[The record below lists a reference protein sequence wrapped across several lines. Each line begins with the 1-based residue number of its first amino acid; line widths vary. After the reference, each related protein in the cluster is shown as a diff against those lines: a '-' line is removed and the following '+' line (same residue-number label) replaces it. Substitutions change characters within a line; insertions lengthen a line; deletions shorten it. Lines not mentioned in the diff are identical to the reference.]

1 MRRAARLGAAVSV
14 AFAGL
19 SMLSAAQA
27 MALPPVPQPG
37 RVGLV
42 EAVKRCPPGYRK
54 STITA
59 KCVRIQ
65 PRWPSL
71 SWIF

>member
-1 MRRAARLGAAVSV
+1 
-14 AFAGL
+14 
-19 SMLSAAQA
+19 MLSASRA

-37 RVGLV
+37 RTSLV

>member
-1 MRRAARLGAAVSV
+1 MRLWALLGAAFTIV
-14 AFAGL
+14 FAGL
-19 SMLSAAQA
+19 AVVITTPA
-27 MALPPVPQPG
+27 MALPPVPQPEHA
-37 RVGLV
+37 RLI
-42 EAVKRCPPGYRK
+42 ESAKRCPPGYRK